1 MDCQKSMYGHI
12 GRTNKE
18 WLILNFAYNNEAY
31 QAIIPKYKYWLE
43 GNREIYLSSAFYQN
57 HWSYEK
63 VLSFSKNMI
72 DDHRGE
78 KNFLNSRYR
87 RSNLDK
93 EFHIS
98 WDDRED
104 MICSCEI
111 DEIEVEKLI

>member
-1 MDCQKSMYGHI
+1 MDCQKSMCGHI

-18 WLILNFAYNNEAY
+18 WLILNFEYNNEAY
-31 QAIIPKYKYWLE
+31 QAIIPKYKFWLE
-43 GNREIYLSSAFYQN
+43 GNREIYLFGAFHQD
-57 HWSYEK
+57 HW
-63 VLSFSKNMI
+63 KNML

-87 RSNLDK
+87 RSDLDK
-93 EFHIS
+93 EFYIR

-111 DEIEVEKLI
+111 DEKEAGKLI

>member
-1 MDCQKSMYGHI
+1 MDCQKSLYGHI

-31 QAIIPKYKYWLE
+31 QSIIPKYKYWVE
-43 GNREIYLSSAFYQN
+43 GNREIYLSSAFYRDQFYQDY
-57 HWSYEK
+57 W
-63 VLSFSKNMI
+63 KNML

-87 RSNLDK
+87 RSDLDK
-93 EFHIS
+93 KFYIS

-111 DEIEVEKLI
+111 DENEVEKLI